1 MNIKSSVTETIGATP
16 LIHLQRLE
24 REAGALAQLVAKVEF
39 LNPTSSAKD
48 RPALEMIDRAEADGL
63 LPPGGTII
71 EPTSGNTGVGLAAI
85 AAARGYRAIIV
96 MADSMSME
104 RRKLMAAFGAELV
117 LTPGALGMQ
126 GCVDKAREL
135 QAQIPGS
142 FIPDQFGNPANA
154 DAHYKTTGPEIW
166 KDTDGQIDILVASVG
181 TGGTLTG
188 TARYLKEQLP
198 GLKAVAVEPAASP
211 LLSQGRAGS
220 HKIQGIGA
228 NFVPEVL
235 DRSLIDEI
243 LPVSDEDAYACA
255 RLAATREG
263 LLVGISSGAV
273 LKAAMELAARPENQG
288 KRIVAILTDTGER
301 YLSTEGFIP
310 IDD

>member
-1 MNIKSSVTETIGATP
+1 MNIKNSVTETIGATP
-16 LIHLQRLE
+16 MIRLQRLE
-24 REAGALAQLVAKVEF
+24 KEAAAQAELIAKVEF
-39 LNPTSSAKD
+39 FNPTSSAKD
-48 RPALEMIDRAEADGL
+48 RPALEMIDRAVADGL

-166 KDTDGQIDILVASVG
+166 KDTEGQVDILVASVG

-188 TARYLKEQLP
+188 TASYLKEQLP
-198 GLKAVAVEPAASP
+198 GLKAVAVEPTASP

-235 DRSLIDEI
+235 DRSLIDE
-243 LPVSDEDAYACA
+243 
-255 RLAATREG
+255 
-263 LLVGISSGAV
+263 
-273 LKAAMELAARPENQG
+273 
-288 KRIVAILTDTGER
+288 
-301 YLSTEGFIP
+301 
-310 IDD
+310 